1 MRTFTLPLIL
11 MASFGLS
18 TPVLGRDLSDVIGG
32 IAQSLIQQEV
42 DRNAY
47 VAAQNANT
55 VSAYRDYLA
64 KFENGR
70 YRTNAENALARLGT
84 PVEGSPASAAQAEA
98 RLGITF
104 TQRVSV
110 QRELTRMGYK
120 TYGTDGVWGRN
131 TRSAISNWQRDRG
144 DKVTGYVT
152 GEQLRL
158 LARGTVVTPPSEDQS
173 SGDLTPAQAEARLS
187 TTVVQRVSV
196 QRELTRMGYKTYGTD
211 GIWGRNTRSAISNW
225 QRDRGDKVTG
235 YVTGE
240 QLRLLARDTVVTPPS
255 EDQSSGDLTPAQAEA
270 RLSTTVVQRVSVQ
283 RELTRMGYKTYGTDG
298 IWGRN
303 TRSAISNWQRDR
315 GDKVTGYVT
324 GEQLRLLARGTVVTP
339 PSEDQSSGDLTPAQ
353 IEAALRLTR
362 AQRITIQRQLKAVGY
377 DAGVADGLWGSR
389 TRAAISAWQR
399 ANQGTPT
406 GYVTETQVRL
416 IANQAGTAAA
426 APDDSA
432 SGPALEES
440 LLGLTRAERVDLQRR
455 LVRLGYK
462 SSPTDGIFSSET
474 RRAVAEWQA
483 REGETAT
490 GYLTADQ
497 VRLIR
502 VETGG

>member
-18 TPVLGRDLSDVIGG
+18 TPVLGQDLGDVIGG

-98 RLGITF
+98 RLGITI

-120 TYGTDGVWGRN
+120 TYGTDGV
-131 TRSAISNWQRDRG
+131 
-144 DKVTGYVT
+144 
-152 GEQLRL
+152 
-158 LARGTVVTPPSEDQS
+158 
-173 SGDLTPAQAEARLS
+173 
-187 TTVVQRVSV
+187 
-196 QRELTRMGYKTYGTD
+196 
-211 GIWGRNTRSAISNW
+211 
-225 QRDRGDKVTG
+225 
-235 YVTGE
+235 
-240 QLRLLARDTVVTPPS
+240 
-255 EDQSSGDLTPAQAEA
+255 
-270 RLSTTVVQRVSVQ
+270 
-283 RELTRMGYKTYGTDG
+283 
-298 IWGRN
+298 WGRN

-399 ANQGTPT
+399 GNQGTPT

-483 REGETAT
+483 REGQTAT

>member
-11 MASFGLS
+11 IASFGLS
-18 TPVLGRDLSDVIGG
+18 TPVLAQGLGDVIGG

-64 KFENGR
+64 KFKNGQ

-98 RLGITF
+98 RLGITIA
-104 TQRVSV
+104 QRVSV
-110 QRELTRMGYK
+110 QRELTRLAYP
-120 TYGTDGVWGRN
+120 TYGTDGIWGRN
-131 TRSAISNWQRDRG
+131 TRNAISTWQRDRG

-158 LARGTVVTPPSEDQS
+158 LARGTAVTPPAENPSP
-173 SGDLTPAQAEARLS
+173 GDLTAAQA
-187 TTVVQRVSV
+187 
-196 QRELTRMGYKTYGTD
+196 
-211 GIWGRNTRSAISNW
+211 
-225 QRDRGDKVTG
+225 
-235 YVTGE
+235 
-240 QLRLLARDTVVTPPS
+240 
-255 EDQSSGDLTPAQAEA
+255 
-270 RLSTTVVQRVSVQ
+270 
-283 RELTRMGYKTYGTDG
+283 
-298 IWGRN
+298 
-303 TRSAISNWQRDR
+303 
-315 GDKVTGYVT
+315 
-324 GEQLRLLARGTVVTP
+324 
-339 PSEDQSSGDLTPAQ
+339 
-353 IEAALRLTR
+353 EAALRLTR
-362 AQRITIQRQLKAVGY
+362 AQRITIQRQLTAIGY

-399 ANQGTPT
+399 ASQGAQT
-406 GYVTETQVRL
+406 GYVTARQVKM
-416 IANQAGTAAA
+416 IASQAGAVAT

-440 LLGLTRAERVDLQRR
+440 LLELTRAERVDLQRR
-455 LVRLGYK
+455 LVQLGF
-462 SSPTDGIFSSET
+462 SSLPTDGIFSSET

-483 REGETAT
+483 GEGETAT